1 MTENENRD
9 NQTQTANNTGEH
21 AHHHADHAHMDH
33 HHDMSS
39 HKAPKDRSG
48 LYTPLAIVIAG
59 VLIAVGLFLGL
70 SHGSTTAATAGTQAA
85 PSAAV
90 NIADVKT
97 AGDPYIGQANAPVV
111 MAFWS
116 DYQCP
121 YCRAFEV
128 GGIPQIT
135 TPAAFPDLVK
145 NYVDTGKLKV
155 VFKDFQFLGQDSID
169 DGEYA
174 RAVWALYPQ
183 QFFTW
188 REAMYNQQP
197 EENSLSEAANKAH
210 IEKVTQSVSGISLA
224 AVEADIAKNKSTYDA
239 AMQADETEGESFGIQ
254 GTPGFIIGTTLI
266 SGAQAE
272 SQFITAIN
280 AQLKN

>member
-1 MTENENRD
+1 
-9 NQTQTANNTGEH
+9 
-21 AHHHADHAHMDH
+21 
-33 HHDMSS
+33 
-39 HKAPKDRSG
+39 
-48 LYTPLAIVIAG
+48 
-59 VLIAVGLFLGL
+59 
-70 SHGSTTAATAGTQAA
+70 
-85 PSAAV
+85 
-90 NIADVKT
+90 
-97 AGDPYIGQANAPVV
+97 

-145 NYVDTGKLKV
+145 NYVDTGKVKV

-210 IEKVTQSVSGISLA
+210 VEKVTQSITGINLA
-224 AVEADIAKNKSTYDA
+224 AVEANIAQNKSAYDA
-239 AMQADETEGESFGIQ
+239 AMAADEAEGESFGIQ

-266 SGAQAE
+266 SGAQPEA
-272 SQFITAIN
+272 QFTAAID
-280 AQLKN
+280 AQLKK